1 MISCPVQTRLYERG
15 RVIEQDFPFDAL
27 AGHLREHPESF
38 AWVDLYQP
46 QEADLAAVAAEF
58 QLHPLAVE
66 DALGEHERPK
76 LDHYPGHLF
85 VNVYAVEY
93 RPADAG
99 PQAHKAE
106 ISAFVTRR
114 VLITVRKAPSDV
126 RRLVERWDS
135 EPDLAV
141 QGGVNYLVYGL
152 LDLVVDGQYAA
163 ARQID
168 EAMDAVEDVML
179 GEGGAPRP
187 VRRRGFAQ
195 RRALAAL
202 RRAVAPMPDVVN
214 EVNKAEIELVN
225 DHLKPY
231 YRDVEDHA
239 KRTVESIEHSL
250 TRINELLDA
259 DLAEQSNVLNDVTR
273 KLAAWAAIIAVPTAL
288 TGYFG
293 QNLPYPGFG
302 KFWGFVQSLTLIVV
316 SAGALYFYLKKR
328 GWL

>member
-1 MISCPVQTRLYERG
+1 MQTRLYERG
-15 RVIEQDFPFDAL
+15 RVIEQDFDFGAL
-27 AGHLREHPESF
+27 AGHLRERAESF

-46 QEADLAAVAAEF
+46 QQADLAAVADEF
-58 QLHPLAVE
+58 GLHPLAVE
-66 DALGEHERPK
+66 DALAEHERPK

-93 RPADAG
+93 QPADSG
-99 PQAHKAE
+99 PQVHKTE
-106 ISAFVTRR
+106 ISAFITDR
-114 VLITVRKAPSDV
+114 VVITVRKSPSDV
-126 RRLVERWDS
+126 RRLIERWDA
-135 EPDLAV
+135 EPDLAAK
-141 QGGVNYLVYGL
+141 GGVNFLVYGL
-152 LDLVVDGQYAA
+152 LDLVVDGQYSA
-163 ARQID
+163 ARSID
-168 EAMDAVEDVML
+168 EAMDSVEDVL
-179 GEGGAPRP
+179 LVAGGAPRE
-187 VRRRGFAQ
+187 VRMRGYEQ

-214 EVNKAEIELVN
+214 EVNRAEIELVN

-239 KRTVESIEHSL
+239 KRAVESIEHSL

-302 KFWGFVQSLTLIVV
+302 QLWGYAQSMTLIVLT
-316 SAGALYFYLKKR
+316 ATGLFFYLKKR